1 MNVATLAIPKTVA
14 AQKAEEYAELS
25 GKQRNKEDDA
35 LAHLYKSIA
44 KSGAKVINI
53 LDAFRQTGLNEK
65 GQPKLA
71 IARADWETVY
81 FHSRRIFLRYWA
93 DVPGA
98 GGFSSNSRW
107 NEKARSVNIVLP
119 RDTFDNELLTKHD
132 LKSFV
137 PHIPP
142 ALRPKINLRN
152 FHILFE
158 VQSWEEYPVDPFL
171 LRRIQGN
178 LFLIIAEWELTPLE
192 ASLLEAMKKGESQ

>member
-1 MNVATLAIPKTVA
+1 MNVSTLAIPKGVA

-25 GKQRNKEDDA
+25 GKQRNKEDVA
-35 LAHLYKSIA
+35 LEHLYKSIT

-53 LDAFRQTGLNEK
+53 ADAFRETGLNEK

-71 IARADWETVY
+71 IARADWRCVH
-81 FHSRRIFLRYWA
+81 FAPRRWFRSYWH
-93 DVPGA
+93 DNKGG
-98 GGFSSNSRW
+98 GGFCNNPTW
-107 NEKARSVNIVLP
+107 NYQATATNIVLP
-119 RDTFDNELLTKHD
+119 PETFQDSLLDKSY
-132 LKSFV
+132 LKSSV

-142 ALRPKINLRN
+142 ALRPSINLKN

-192 ASLLEAMKKGESQ
+192 ASILEAIGKGENQ